1 MNIPPF
7 SENALALFF
16 IQSTILQLLAGWGYI
31 FQPKYHPSLLRL
43 LPWDI
48 PFCVYPM
55 AWKYRTGGIARMLPE
70 HTTSYRPCCQKRN
83 PDTYHFVYY
92 YPRRVFSPNRFD
104 CVCRTDAGNR
114 KIPINNAVIIR
125 SRVGDT
131 AHDNASQISV
141 ANKAPAVPGANG
153 EKPEPKPVAII
164 IWISGT
170 LFILSV
176 KCVQSY
182 KNNITFPLVR
192 EKVISRIPSAWNFSF
207 IGMEQKFR

>member
-1 MNIPPF
+1 MTRKSVVLATCEENWARINMNIPPF

-31 FQPKYHPSLLRL
+31 FLPFYHPSFLWL

-48 PFCVYPM
+48 PFCV
-55 AWKYRTGGIARMLPE
+55 G
-70 HTTSYRPCCQKRN
+70 S
-83 PDTYHFVYY
+83 
-92 YPRRVFSPNRFD
+92 SPQIGSTALAERIPAI
-104 CVCRTDAGNR
+104 V
-114 KIPINNAVIIR
+114 KIPIKNAVKIR